1 MKAIIDQDTCT
12 GCTLCTQTCPEVF
25 KMENDTAIVTADPVP
40 SESED
45 TCRQAADDC
54 PVDAINIEE

>member
-1 MKAIIDQDTCT
+1 MKAIVDQETCT

-25 KMENDTAIVTADPVP
+25 KMEDDKAVVCADPVP
-40 SESED
+40 TDSEE

-54 PVDAINIEE
+54 PVDAISIEE